1 MFLQKRGW
9 LQTLLELLSPVITMF
24 ALVYA
29 YNQTAVEYRPPEIF
43 ANQSIPILNSFL
55 DGRLVARSMG
65 DHCAPFAGLA
75 GVSK

>member
-1 MFLQKRGW
+1 
-9 LQTLLELLSPVITMF
+9 MF

-43 ANQSIPILNSFL
+43 ANQTIPILDRFL
-55 DGRLVARSMG
+55 DGSLVARDMG

-75 GVSK
+75 GVSWMLDQMQGVGIVGCFSITCA